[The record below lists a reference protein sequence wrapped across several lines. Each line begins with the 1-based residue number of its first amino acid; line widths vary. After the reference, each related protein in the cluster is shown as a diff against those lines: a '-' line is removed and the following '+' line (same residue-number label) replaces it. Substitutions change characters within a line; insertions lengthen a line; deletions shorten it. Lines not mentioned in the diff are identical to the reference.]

1 MNFKGKTFEFHFFLY
16 DTGVGEGESQKENS
30 TFHIWGLTAS
40 ICLRVAM
47 VALSKLPEFDLEE
60 HYTELMQYITEIN
73 GNDDD
78 DELRPLSRM

>member
-1 MNFKGKTFEFHFFLY
+1 
-16 DTGVGEGESQKENS
+16 
-30 TFHIWGLTAS
+30 
-40 ICLRVAM
+40 M

-78 DELRPLSRM
+78 DDELKPLSRMWEE